1 MKKYIAILGLGIL
14 GLTFSSCEKEPSF
27 DYPEGTVG
35 ISKVTTFP
43 ILTLKG
49 DARIVL
55 AKGTPYVDPGV
66 TALEGT
72 TALTPVVT
80 GAPDVSKAG
89 IYTVNYTA
97 TNKDGFP
104 ASITRKVVVYD
115 TQPSA
120 VANDFSGT
128 YARNTNGLLSVWTKI
143 APGVYSVVN
152 PGGAD
157 SDLTVI
163 VFNATGN
170 NISIPSQLASDG
182 TLTSSSAESYDAVG
196 GRYSWI
202 IVNAG
207 YGTASRTFI
216 KQ

>member
-1 MKKYIAILGLGIL
+1 MKKYIAILGLGML

-27 DYPEGTVG
+27 NYPDGTVG
-35 ISKVTTFP
+35 ISKITEYPT
-43 ILTLKG
+43 LTLKG
-49 DARIVL
+49 SASIL
-55 AKGTPYVDPGV
+55 LTKGTAYSEPGV

-72 TALTPVVT
+72 TALTPVIT
-80 GAPDVSKAG
+80 GTVDVNTPG
-89 IYTVNYTA
+89 VYTVTYSA

-104 ASITRKVVVYD
+104 ASIVRKVVVYD
-115 TQPSA
+115 TKADA

-128 YARNTNGLLSVWTKI
+128 YARNTNGLLAVWTKI

-157 SDLTVI
+157 SDLTVF
-163 VFNATGN
+163 VFNSTGSS
-170 NISIPSQLASDG
+170 ISIPSQLASDG
-182 TLTSSSAESYDAVG
+182 TLTSSSTESYDKVA

-202 IVNAG
+202 IINAG
-207 YGTASRTFI
+207 YGGALRTFV